1 MSLAL
6 ADTQTPLPQLLQT
19 EVYAVQELAEVRVI
33 DTQAQLWRYALL
45 GETVSLRSVMLR
57 EYLRDWLERWR
68 SEAGFSSLLM
78 DKRTHPIYQR
88 IVEMG
93 EEAIPLLL
101 EEIQSRPSFVF
112 MALHDITGDDPI
124 APEHRGRLEAMIE
137 DWLRWGTERGFTR

>member
-19 EVYAVQELAEVRVI
+19 EVYAVQELTEARGI
-33 DTQAQLWRYALL
+33 DTRAQRARYALL
-45 GETVSLRSVMLR
+45 AETVSLRSVMLR
-57 EYLRDWLERWR
+57 EYLRDWLEKWR
-68 SEAGFSSLLM
+68 REMGFSSLLM
-78 DKRTHPIYQR
+78 EKRTHPIYQR

-101 EEIQSRPSFVF
+101 EEIQSRPSFIF

-124 APEHRGRLEAMIE
+124 PPEHRGRLGPMIE
-137 DWLRWGTERGFTR
+137 DWLRWGAERGFTK